1 MPTGFMPHFIALLLL
16 ILPCVAGAQGNIAL
30 IGTIGD
36 KAAVLALD
44 GGDPKTVKVGQ
55 KWNGILVVAVE
66 RERATIELDGKR
78 RILQIG
84 QHYRATAPT
93 ATREKVTL
101 MADGRGMFIA
111 EGSVNGLPVRFL
123 VDTGATYVSMSARDA
138 MRLGVDY
145 SKGRPVMMQTANGTV
160 LKYLVK
166 FDSVKL
172 GAIELRGVDGV
183 VGGQDMSV
191 ALLGMS
197 FLNRLELQHE
207 GQTMTL
213 MRRF

>member
-1 MPTGFMPHFIALLLL
+1 MAHFIALLLL
-16 ILPCVAGAQGNIAL
+16 ILPCAAGAQGNVAL

-66 RERATIELDGKR
+66 RDRATIELDGKR

-84 QHYRATAPT
+84 QHYRANAP
-93 ATREKVTL
+93 ASTREKVTL
-101 MADGRGMFIA
+101 MADGRGLFVA
-111 EGSVNGLPVRFL
+111 DGAVNGMPVRFM

-166 FDSVKL
+166 FDRVKL
-172 GAIELRGVDGV
+172 GSIELNGVDGV
-183 VGGQDMSV
+183 VGGQDMPV

-197 FLNRLELQHE
+197 FLNRLEMQHE

>member
-1 MPTGFMPHFIALLLL
+1 M
-16 ILPCVAGAQGNIAL
+16 AQTSVAL

-44 GGDPKTVKVGQ
+44 GGDPKTVKLGQ
-55 KWNGILVVAVE
+55 TWNGITVLSVE
-66 RERATIELDGKR
+66 RERATIEIDGKR
-78 RILQIG
+78 RLLQIG
-84 QHYRATAPT
+84 QHYRGSAP
-93 ATREKVTL
+93 ASTREKVTL
-101 MADGRGMFIA
+101 MADGRGMFLA
-111 EGSVNGLPVRFL
+111 DGSVNGMPVRFM

-145 SKGRPVMMQTANGTV
+145 NKGRPVMMQTANGTV

-172 GAIELRGVDGV
+172 GSIELTGVDGV
-183 VGGQDMSV
+183 VGGQDMPV

-197 FLNRLELQHE
+197 FLQRLEMQHE

-213 MRRF
+213 TRRF